1 MKDIPTPE
9 SLRPGDVVG
18 SWRIEGYAGRG
29 SYGLVFRARR
39 VGAPYSEPVALKMAA
54 FANDLR
60 FLREGEVL
68 SRFRHP
74 AIPRLLHRDWW
85 IAGPH
90 TAHPYLVLEWIR
102 GRSLYEWARVHRP
115 TARQVLHAL
124 GLVAGAL
131 EVLHQGECLHRDVK
145 GDNILVDRTG
155 RAVLMDYG
163 SCTWAGAAPLTETLM
178 PPNTPEYRSPE
189 ALRFQWADWRAKE
202 ARYQARPADDVYA
215 LGVTSYRLVTGMY
228 PQPGAIPEEL
238 EHHLEVPSPRR
249 LPPQELNKR
258 VVPELAVLIERMLAE
273 EPEARGLARNA
284 VETTKSAVARPRPE
298 LDVPLWEPALPGDEF
313 ESFSFR
319 MVPVSSSEPPKAEAV
334 PVPIPVRTELRA
346 SSRTSQARLL
356 FAMMV
361 LALVGIWWMGHGA
374 GEQIPR
380 VRDGAGLQAEEVQD
394 SGNTGLGDGGV
405 TARVEPQEEPTLAKV
420 IAKEMPKQPLPS
432 QRRAPCG
439 RGEVEIR
446 GGCWARWADL
456 PPPCGDDAYELN
468 GVCYWPLLKGDQ
480 RVPTSEE
487 PQ

>member
-1 MKDIPTPE
+1 MKEIPTPD
-9 SLRPGDVVG
+9 SLRPGNIVG

-29 SYGLVFRARR
+29 AYGLVFRARR
-39 VGAPYSEPVALKMAA
+39 VGAPHSEPVALKMAA

-124 GLVAGAL
+124 GRVAGAL
-131 EVLHQGECLHRDVK
+131 EILHQGECLHRDVK

-189 ALRFQWADWRAKE
+189 ALRFQWAHWSEKE
-202 ARYQARPADDVYA
+202 ARYEARPTDDLYA
-215 LGVTSYRLVTGMY
+215 LGVTSYRLVTREY
-228 PQPGAIPEEL
+228 PPPGAVPAEL
-238 EHHLEVPSPRR
+238 EHHLQVPSPRR
-249 LPPQELNKR
+249 SPPQELNKR

-284 VETTKSAVARPRPE
+284 VEAAKLAAAGPRPE
-298 LDVPLWEPALPGDEF
+298 LDVPLWEPAPPGDEF

-319 MVPVSSSEPPKAEAV
+319 MIPVSSSEPPKAEAV
-334 PVPIPVRTELRA
+334 PVPVPVLTELRA
-346 SSRTSQARLL
+346 SSRTLQLRLL
-356 FAMMV
+356 AAMVV
-361 LALVGIWWMGHGA
+361 LALVGIWWTGPA
-374 GEQIPR
+374 SREKVPEV
-380 VRDGAGLQAEEVQD
+380 VRGAGLQSEEVPD
-394 SGNTGLGDGGV
+394 LGNTGLGDGGV
-405 TARVEPQEEPTLAKV
+405 TARVEPQEGPTLAKV
-420 IAKEMPKQPLPS
+420 IAKEVPKQPLPS
-432 QRRAPCG
+432 QYRAPCG

-446 GGCWARWADL
+446 GGCWARSADL
-456 PPPCGDDAYELN
+456 SPPCGERAYEWN
-468 GVCYWPLLKGDQ
+468 GTCYWPLIKGEQ
-480 RVPTSEE
+480 RVPTSED
-487 PQ
+487 PR